1 MVCKH
6 YDIYGGPEGL
16 HGSNAPG
23 GRFRVKVNIS
33 ERVWRESESGFLSHL
48 YIKVIFLPRQ
58 ARDKHRENSKKARF
72 VEAHLPPFEAC
83 VENGALGTANCIII
97 DHFSAFESGLVAPF
111 LYAA

>member
-1 MVCKH
+1 VVCKH

-48 YIKVIFLPRQ
+48 YIKVIFLPR
-58 ARDKHRENSKKARF
+58 
-72 VEAHLPPFEAC
+72 
-83 VENGALGTANCIII
+83 
-97 DHFSAFESGLVAPF
+97 
-111 LYAA
+111 